1 MQCDVILDT
10 GFTGWLTLPE
20 QVIRELGLR
29 KTGNY
34 FATLASGEVEQFD
47 YYVTGMVWHGRL
59 RWIEVLQSIDQSL
72 PGMELLRENWITMLA
87 RDGGDVIIQEE

>member
-20 QVIRELGLR
+20 QVIRELGLSKIGSR
-29 KTGNY
+29 

-47 YYVTGMVWHGRL
+47 YYVTRMVWHGGL
-59 RWIEVLQSIDQSL
+59 QWIEVLQSIDQSL
-72 PGMELLRENWITMLA
+72 LGMELLRDNWITMLA
-87 RDGGDVIIQEE
+87 RDGGDVIIQED